1 LKPIEGDFY
10 NEKNKKGDD
19 ALLQVLVDDNFFN
32 SLSTVLVSIDKMF
45 SYRELAKGNPKMK
58 PSLKMMTTST
68 LGTVLPQFVEEYGAN
83 KRIDLA
89 FSPSHDLFKEGFPGS
104 KMTGMYMDK
113 NGNWK
118 LQVNVAA
125 TINVE
130 TLPEVW
136 DSVRQVYVTLVFK
149 YKQTTDDSNPFN
161 K

>member
-1 LKPIEGDFY
+1 
-10 NEKNKKGDD
+10 
-19 ALLQVLVDDNFFN
+19 
-32 SLSTVLVSIDKMF
+32 
-45 SYRELAKGNPKMK
+45 MK
-58 PSLKMMTTST
+58 PSLKVLTTSN
-68 LGTVLPQFVEEYGAN
+68 LGTVLPQFIEDYGAD
-83 KRIDLA
+83 KRIDVA

-130 TLPEVW
+130 MSPEVW

-149 YKQTTDDSNPFN
+149 YKLTTDDSNPFN